1 MTFQWTPGV
10 KGLSSTQCSIVLAQY
25 YWCCKKLLRF
35 NCRNKNDIDNDVDHI
50 GINKHFFLIKRSH
63 LMYLDFLIKLSYDVF
78 TSFKRLNSIIE
89 KVKILLCFHTLQE
102 FFFFFFKQNF
112 RMKFFSLH
120 TGKKFTRNEF
130 NPGMRFHLGYM

>member
-1 MTFQWTPGV
+1 M
-10 KGLSSTQCSIVLAQY
+10 KRSYILCLSMYDVSVDTRRQRIKQYIVFFVLAQY

-35 NCRNKNDIDNDVDHI
+35 NCRNKNDIDNDVDNI

-102 FFFFFFKQNF
+102 FFFFFSNKI
-112 RMKFFSLH
+112 S
-120 TGKKFTRNEF
+120 E
-130 NPGMRFHLGYM
+130 